1 MPTLAPLP
9 TSTPTPTP
17 DPSGNYKDGSYVGQ
31 VADAQWGLLQVKA
44 IVSNG
49 QISDVQFLQYPSD
62 RSRSVRI
69 NSVADPILRNRG
81 DPGAE
86 CTGRHR
92 QRRDRL
98 ERGVHP
104 VVEHGPVPGTGVAA
118 PPMKQCRL
126 LMGMPI
132 TVEILDDEVTV
143 ETFDEVF
150 SFFQHVDETFSTYRD
165 SSEISRINR
174 GELAVRDSSM
184 EVRSI
189 LALSEQSRHE
199 TQGFFDVQR
208 NGQIDPSGV
217 VKGWAVQQAANQL
230 APGRLQQLLRR
241 RRGRHPGRG
250 VEERAS
256 VASWDQESVQSRRDR
271 EGAGG
276 D

>member
-1 MPTLAPLP
+1 MT
-9 TSTPTPTP
+9 
-17 DPSGNYKDGSYVGQ
+17 
-31 VADAQWGLLQVKA
+31 
-44 IVSNG
+44 
-49 QISDVQFLQYPSD
+49 
-62 RSRSVRI
+62 
-69 NSVADPILRNRG
+69 
-81 DPGAE
+81 
-86 CTGRHR
+86 
-92 QRRDRL
+92 
-98 ERGVHP
+98 
-104 VVEHGPVPGTGVAA
+104 A

-150 SFFQHVDETFSTYRD
+150 SFFQHVDQTFSTYRD

-199 TQGFFDVQR
+199 TRGFFDVQR

-230 APGRLQQLLRR
+230 RQAGCSNFY
-241 RRGRHPGRG
+241 
-250 VEERAS
+250 V
-256 VASWDQESVQSRRDR
+256 D
-271 EGAGG
+271 AGG
-276 D
+276 DIQVAGLKNGVRGELGSGIRSIATRS